1 MSIKDL
7 ILKEKPVIKLVD
19 QYVGPYFIDK
29 VVSTNTVKLQLPTLM
44 RIYPVVNVSQIIQ
57 YKKQIGEKKSEE
69 ISKVLG
75 TIEEI
80 YSRT

>member
-19 QYVGPYFIDK
+19 QYVGLYFIDK

>member
-1 MSIKDL
+1 
-7 ILKEKPVIKLVD
+7 LKEKPVIKLVD